1 MRLGNFGWKVDPA
14 RTLPP
19 LPSLPRKAWER
30 GFNPGLPLPTCPSLS
45 SLGAQLLS
53 KLSGHSFLWV
63 IHFRDAPEAS
73 VGQSWAEM
81 GAPRGHR
88 KLPRLVGETD
98 LTDLNTKGPCL
109 PCSPLHLVL

>member
-73 VGQSWAEM
+73 VGQSWE
-81 GAPRGHR
+81 
-88 KLPRLVGETD
+88 LPEDTGNCPGWWGRQT
-98 LTDLNTKGPCL
+98 
-109 PCSPLHLVL
+109 SPI